1 MTLAAATASRPRW
14 RATVPSWRACVVVV
28 AVVVA
33 ATAGCG
39 GVRPRVSATPNI
51 TERRIAAA
59 LHTSELP
66 VHLASMRPLRR
77 PALVLY
83 ASGDGGWFGTAIDM
97 WRLVAHEGV
106 AAAGFSARAFLRIER
121 ARDARLDPAQLAR
134 EYRAIVAAATPAL
147 GLAPDVPV
155 ILAGW
160 SRGAAFAVL
169 AAAEPLAVPHLA
181 GVIAIGLDATEDLAV
196 DGPGDES
203 DDGAAPAATTP
214 GAHLFHPYRRLRR
227 VPVPVAVIQATH
239 DDYLPAASARAL
251 FGPDSP
257 TRRFITVEARNHR
270 FAGGTAAL
278 DQALGDA
285 VRWLSA
291 SASSGGGVS

>member
-1 MTLAAATASRPRW
+1 
-14 RATVPSWRACVVVV
+14 V
-28 AVVVA
+28 AVT
-33 ATAGCG
+33 TAGCG
-39 GVRPRVSATPNI
+39 GVRPRVSASPNI

-59 LHTSELP
+59 LHRSELP
-66 VHLASMRPLRR
+66 VHLASMRSLRT

-106 AAAGFSARAFLRIER
+106 AAAGFSARAFLKIER
-121 ARDARLDPAQLAR
+121 PHDARLNPAQLAR

-147 GLAPDVPV
+147 GLAADVPV

-169 AAAEPLAVPHLA
+169 AAAEPRAVPHLA
-181 GVIAIGLDATEDLAV
+181 GVIAIGLDATEDLAI

-203 DDGAAPAATTP
+203 DDGAAPAAATP
-214 GAHLFHPYRRLRR
+214 GARLFHPYRRLRR

-251 FGPDSP
+251 VGPDSP
-257 TRRFITVEARNHR
+257 TRRFIAVEARNHR
-270 FAGGTAAL
+270 FAGGTVAL

-291 SASSGGGVS
+291 SGSSGGGVS

>member
-1 MTLAAATASRPRW
+1 MAPAASVASRCRPR
-14 RATVPSWRACVVVV
+14 AIAPSWRACVLV
-28 AVVVA
+28 AVAVA
-33 ATAGCG
+33 AAGCD
-39 GVRPRVSATPNI
+39 GVRPRVPQAPNI

-59 LHTSELP
+59 LHTSELA
-66 VHLASMRPLRR
+66 VHLASMRPLRT

-106 AAAGFSARAFLRIER
+106 AAAGFSARAFLKVER
-121 ARDARLDPAQLAR
+121 PRDASLDPAQLAR
-134 EYRAIVAAATPAL
+134 EYRAIVEASTRAL
-147 GLAPDVPV
+147 GLAADVPV

-169 AAAEPLAVPHLA
+169 AAAEPRAVPHLA
-181 GVIAIGLDATEDLAV
+181 GVIAIGLDATEDLAI

-203 DDGAAPAATTP
+203 DDGATPAASVP
-214 GAHLFHPYRRLRR
+214 GARVFHPYRRLRR

-239 DDYLPAASARAL
+239 DDYLPASSARAL

-291 SASSGGGVS
+291 TASSGGGVS

>member
-1 MTLAAATASRPRW
+1 MTPAAAPASRPRS
-14 RATVPSWRACVVVV
+14 RTTAPPWRACVVAAGV
-28 AVVVA
+28 AA

-39 GVRPRVSATPNI
+39 GVRPRVPAAPNI

-59 LHTSELP
+59 LHTSALS
-66 VHLASMRPLRR
+66 VHLAAMRPLRT

-106 AAAGFSARAFLRIER
+106 ATAGFSARAFLKIER
-121 ARDARLDPAQLAR
+121 PREAALSPAQLAR
-134 EYRAIVAAATPAL
+134 EYRRIVEASSTAL
-147 GLAPDVPV
+147 GLAADVPV

-169 AAAEPLAVPHLA
+169 AAAEPKALPHLA
-181 GVIAIGLDATEDLAV
+181 GVIAIGLDATEDLAI
-196 DGPGDES
+196 DGPGDAS
-203 DDGAAPAATTP
+203 DDGAAPAASAP
-214 GAHLFHPYRRLRR
+214 GARVFHPYRRLRR

-239 DDYLPAASARAL
+239 DDYLPASSARAL

-278 DQALGDA
+278 DQALSDA

-291 SASSGGGVS
+291 TASSGGGVS

>member
-1 MTLAAATASRPRW
+1 MTPAAALALPRRR
-14 RATVPSWRACVVVV
+14 RATVPSWRACVVAAGAAA
-28 AVVVA
+28 AV
-33 ATAGCG
+33 GCG
-39 GVRPRVSATPNI
+39 GMLPRVSPSPNV

-59 LHTSELP
+59 LHTAELP
-66 VHLASMRPLRR
+66 VHLAAMQPLRT

-97 WRLVAHEGV
+97 WRLMAHEGV
-106 AAAGFSARAFLRIER
+106 AAAGFSARTFLKLER
-121 ARDARLDPAQLAR
+121 PRDARLDPAQLAR

-147 GLAPDVPV
+147 GLSADVPV

-169 AAAEPLAVPHLA
+169 AAAEPRAVPHLA
-181 GVIAIGLDATEDLAV
+181 GVIAIGLDATEDLAI

-203 DDGAAPAATTP
+203 DDGATPAAATP
-214 GAHLFHPYRRLRR
+214 GARLFHPYRRLRR

-285 VRWLSA
+285 VRWLSP

>member
-1 MTLAAATASRPRW
+1 MTPATPSRRPCATA
-14 RATVPSWRACVVVV
+14 PSWRTG
-28 AVVVA
+28 VVA
-33 ATAGCG
+33 ACVAIGVAGCG
-39 GVRPRVSATPNI
+39 GVRPRVPAAPNV

-59 LHTSELP
+59 LHTSALA
-66 VHLASMRPLRR
+66 VHLAAMQPLRT

-106 AAAGFSARAFLRIER
+106 AAAGFSARSFLKIER
-121 ARDARLDPAQLAR
+121 PHDAALNPAQLAR
-134 EYRAIVAAATPAL
+134 EYRTIAGAAARSL
-147 GLAPDVPV
+147 GLAADVPV

-169 AAAEPLAVPHLA
+169 AAGEPRALPHLA
-181 GVIAIGLDATEDLAV
+181 GVIAIGLDATEDLAI

-203 DDGAAPAATTP
+203 DDGAAPAASAP
-214 GAHLFHPYRRLRR
+214 GARVFHPYRRLRR

-239 DDYLPAASARAL
+239 DDYLPASSARAL

-257 TRRFITVEARNHR
+257 TRRFIAVEARNHR

-285 VRWLSA
+285 VRWLA
-291 SASSGGGVS
+291 AAASSGGGVS

>member
-1 MTLAAATASRPRW
+1 VPAAS
-14 RATVPSWRACVVVV
+14 
-28 AVVVA
+28 
-33 ATAGCG
+33 
-39 GVRPRVSATPNI
+39 NI
-51 TERRIAAA
+51 RERRIAAA
-59 LHTSELP
+59 LHASALD
-66 VHLASMRPLRR
+66 VHLAAMQPLRT

-106 AAAGFSARAFLRIER
+106 AAAGFSARAFLKIER
-121 ARDARLDPAQLAR
+121 PHGAALNPSQLAR
-134 EYRAIVAAATPAL
+134 EYRGLVEAASRGL
-147 GLAPDVPV
+147 GLAADVPV

-169 AAAEPLAVPHLA
+169 AAAEPRALPHLA
-181 GVIAIGLDATEDLAV
+181 GVIAIGLDATEDLAI

-203 DDGAAPAATTP
+203 DDGASAASTP
-214 GAHLFHPYRRLRR
+214 GARVFHPYRRLRR

-239 DDYLPAASARAL
+239 DDYLPASSARAL

-285 VRWLSA
+285 VRWLA
-291 SASSGGGVS
+291 TASSGGGLS

>member
-1 MTLAAATASRPRW
+1 MAPSALHTPSW
-14 RATVPSWRACVVVV
+14 RMRAFAPSWRACVVAACVV
-28 AVVVA
+28 SA
-33 ATAGCG
+33 ACG
-39 GVRPRVSATPNI
+39 AVRPRV
-51 TERRIAAA
+51 AAA
-59 LHTSELP
+59 PGVTEQRVEATLHASTIAL
-66 VHLASMRPLRR
+66 HLATRQAPRI

-97 WRLVAHEGV
+97 WRLMAHEGV
-106 AAAGFSARAFLRIER
+106 AAAGFSARAFLKVER
-121 ARDARLDPAQLAR
+121 PRGARLNPAQLAR
-134 EYRAIVAAATPAL
+134 EYRGIVDAATRAL
-147 GLAPDVPV
+147 GLASDVPV

-169 AAAEPLAVPHLA
+169 AAAEPHAVPHLA
-181 GVIAIGLDATEDLAV
+181 GVIAIGLDATEDLAI

-203 DDGAAPAATTP
+203 DDGSPPAASTP
-214 GAHLFHPYRRLRR
+214 GAHVFHPYTRLRR

-239 DDYLPAASARAL
+239 DDYLPASSARAL

-291 SASSGGGVS
+291 TASSGGGVS

>member
-1 MTLAAATASRPRW
+1 MTVAAPVAPPWRTRATA
-14 RATVPSWRACVVVV
+14 PSWRAC
-28 AVVVA
+28 AAAACLVA

-39 GVRPRVSATPNI
+39 GVRPRVPSSPDI
-51 TERRIAAA
+51 TERRITAA
-59 LHTSELP
+59 LHTAALP
-66 VHLASMRPLRR
+66 LHVAAMRPLRT

-106 AAAGFSARAFLRIER
+106 ATAGFSARTFLKIER
-121 ARDARLDPAQLAR
+121 PRDASLNPAQLAR
-134 EYRAIVAAATPAL
+134 EYRAIVAAAAPAL
-147 GLAPDVPV
+147 GLAADVPV

-169 AAAEPLAVPHLA
+169 AAAEPRAVPHLA
-181 GVIAIGLDATEDLAV
+181 GVIAIGLDATEDLAI
-196 DGPGDES
+196 DGAGDES
-203 DDGAAPAATTP
+203 DDGATPAASRP
-214 GAHLFHPYRRLRR
+214 GARVFHPYRRLRR

-239 DDYLPAASARAL
+239 DDYLPAAAARAL

>member
-1 MTLAAATASRPRW
+1 MTSAAATAPRLHG
-14 RATVPSWRACVVVV
+14 RATVAWRRACVVV
-28 AVVVA
+28 AGVA
-33 ATAGCG
+33 AAVGCG
-39 GVRPRVSATPNI
+39 GVRPRVPQSPGI
-51 TERRIAAA
+51 SERRIAAA
-59 LHTSELP
+59 LHTSALD
-66 VHLASMRPLRR
+66 VHLAAMQPLRT

-83 ASGDGGWFGTAIDM
+83 ASGDGGWFGTAVDM
-97 WRLVAHEGV
+97 WRLAAHEGV
-106 AAAGFSARAFLRIER
+106 AAAGFSARAFLKIER
-121 ARDARLDPAQLAR
+121 PPDATLNPAQLAR
-134 EYRAIVAAATPAL
+134 DYRAIVAAATPAL
-147 GLAPDVPV
+147 GLAADVPV

-169 AAAEPLAVPHLA
+169 AAAEPRAVPHLA
-181 GVIAIGLDATEDLAV
+181 GVIAIGLDATEDLAI
-196 DGPGDES
+196 DGPSDES
-203 DDGAAPAATTP
+203 DDGAAPAASTRTRQ
-214 GAHLFHPYRRLRR
+214 FHPYRRLRR

-257 TRRFITVEARNHR
+257 TRRLITVEARNHR